1 MAIDQYLQI
10 DGIKGE
16 STDSKHKDWIE
27 ILSYSMAGA
36 AHAAGAATA
45 EKKTASGP
53 GEIVITKPI
62 DISSPKL
69 QELCSS
75 GKHISKVAIEAAR
88 PAAGQPEKI
97 EMSDVTLTKAG
108 SAASPHDKNT
118 QPTESITLNYGTI
131 KWTYTQQK

>member
-1 MAIDQYLQI
+1 MAIDQFLHI
-10 DGIKGE
+10 DGIQGE

-27 ILSYSMAGA
+27 IQSYSQDAAPGA
-36 AHAAGAATA
+36 ASA
-45 EKKTASGP
+45 KKKSSGP
-53 GEIVITKPI
+53 GEIAITKPI
-62 DISSPKL
+62 DVSSPKL

-75 GKHISKVAIEAAR
+75 GKHISKVVIEAAR

>member
-1 MAIDQYLQI
+1 MATDQYLQI

-27 ILSYSMAGA
+27 IQSYSQASAAAETGA
-36 AHAAGAATA
+36 ASAR
-45 EKKTASGP
+45 KKTSGP

-69 QELCSS
+69 YELCSS
-75 GKHISKVAIEAAR
+75 GKHINKVTIASKA
-88 PAAGQPEKI
+88 AAGSEAETI
-97 EMSDVTLTKAG
+97 EMSDVTISKVNPAIAPRDKATG
-108 SAASPHDKNT
+108 V
-118 QPTESITLNYGTI
+118 PTETITLNYGTI